1 MPNGAMPETLY
12 DIKGFRNLRTFALQ
26 KYFNFKVTQILF
38 PLSPRCI
45 LLETRKLNKIKKKK
59 KKRKNRKY
67 YEKFFPVREHL
78 KTN

>member
-1 MPNGAMPETLY
+1 MPNGAMTCQKRYMTSRDLEIY
-12 DIKGFRNLRTFALQ
+12 VHSLQ
-26 KYFNFKVTQILF
+26 KYFNFKITQILF

-59 KKRKNRKY
+59 RKNRKY
-67 YEKFFPVREHL
+67 YEKFFPAREHL